1 MRHEVPNWL
10 AEVSAALALLVS
22 LGLLTEERKAEIL
35 AK

>member
-1 MRHEVPNWL
+1 MKHEVPNWL

-22 LGLLTEERKAEIL
+22 LGLLTKERKAEIL